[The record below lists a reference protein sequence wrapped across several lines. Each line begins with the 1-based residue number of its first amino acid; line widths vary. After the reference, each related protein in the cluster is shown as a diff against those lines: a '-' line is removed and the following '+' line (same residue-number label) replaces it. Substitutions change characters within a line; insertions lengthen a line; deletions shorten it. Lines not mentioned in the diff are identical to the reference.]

1 MAKNSA
7 EGNKAR
13 TARYRAGLAARGIR
27 PVQVLAPEAAHALL
41 KQAAELMTRE
51 QDPLGPH
58 QALRKVGGAND
69 PEEASGP
76 AEREQAL
83 AADLEAAKAGLTA
96 AREESRQSEQRAT
109 AQAEL
114 AVSEAKR
121 AGAAEG
127 RAAAAQA
134 AEQTARD
141 AAGALRRELDGIA
154 GKRGWRGL
162 LLRMAGAKP
171 RSDPMPPAA

>member
-27 PVQVLAPEAAHALL
+27 SVQVLAPEAAHALL

-51 QDPLGPH
+51 QDPLDPR

-69 PEEASGP
+69 ADKAGDLDG
-76 AEREQAL
+76 REQAL
-83 AADLEAAKAGLTA
+83 VANLEAAKAELA
-96 AREESRQSEQRAT
+96 AMREESRQSEQRAV
-109 AQAEL
+109 AQAGL
-114 AVSEAKR
+114 AVAEAKR
-121 AGAAEG
+121 AEAAEG
-127 RAAAAQA
+127 VAAAAQE
-134 AEQTARD
+134 AERAARD
-141 AAGALRRELDGIA
+141 AAAELRQELDAIA

-162 LLRMAGAKP
+162 LLRVAGAKP
-171 RSDPMPPAA
+171 RSKPTPPAA

>member
-7 EGNKAR
+7 EGNRAR

-27 PVQVLAPEAAHALL
+27 PIQILAPEGAHALL
-41 KQAAELMTRE
+41 RQAAELMVRE
-51 QDPLGPH
+51 QDPLDPQ

-69 PEEASGP
+69 AEKASGP
-76 AEREQAL
+76 AEGEQAL
-83 AADLEAAKAGLTA
+83 VADLEAAKAKLMA

-114 AVSEAKR
+114 AVAEAKR
-121 AGAAEG
+121 AEAAEG
-127 RAAAAQA
+127 MAAAAQA

-141 AAGALRRELDGIA
+141 AAGVLRKELDAIA

-162 LLRMAGAKP
+162 LLRLAGAKL
-171 RSDPMPPAA
+171 RSEPMPPAA

>member
-51 QDPLGPH
+51 QDPLDPR

-69 PEEASGP
+69 ADKASDLDG
-76 AEREQAL
+76 REQAL
-83 AADLEAAKAGLTA
+83 VADLEAAEAELA
-96 AREESRQSEQRAT
+96 VMREESRQFEQQAA
-109 AQAEL
+109 AQAGL
-114 AVSEAKR
+114 AAAEAKR
-121 AGAAEG
+121 AESAEGVAAVAQEAEQAARSAAAE
-127 RAAAAQA
+127 
-134 AEQTARD
+134 
-141 AAGALRRELDGIA
+141 LRQELDAIA
-154 GKRGWRGL
+154 GKQGWRGL

-171 RSDPMPPAA
+171 RSKPTSPVA

>member
-27 PVQVLAPEAAHALL
+27 PVQVFAPEAAHALL

-51 QDPLGPH
+51 QDPLDPR

-69 PEEASGP
+69 ADG
-76 AEREQAL
+76 RGQAL
-83 AADLEAAKAGLTA
+83 IANLEAAEAELATL
-96 AREESRQSEQRAT
+96 REESRQSEQRAT
-109 AQAEL
+109 AQAGL
-114 AVSEAKR
+114 AAAEAKR
-121 AGAAEG
+121 AEAAEG
-127 RAAAAQA
+127 GAAVAQEAEQAARGAAA
-134 AEQTARD
+134 E
-141 AAGALRRELDGIA
+141 LRQELDAIA

-171 RSDPMPPAA
+171 RSKPTSPAA

>member
-27 PVQVLAPEAAHALL
+27 PVQVFAPEAAHALL

-51 QDPLGPH
+51 QDPLDPR

-69 PEEASGP
+69 ADKAGGSDGKG
-76 AEREQAL
+76 QAL
-83 AADLEAAKAGLTA
+83 IANLEAVEAELA
-96 AREESRQSEQRAT
+96 ALREESRQSEQRAA
-109 AQAEL
+109 AQAGL
-114 AVSEAKR
+114 AAAEAKR
-121 AGAAEG
+121 AEAAESVAAVAQEAERAARGAA
-127 RAAAAQA
+127 
-134 AEQTARD
+134 AE
-141 AAGALRRELDGIA
+141 LRQELDTIA

-162 LLRMAGAKP
+162 LLRMAGATP
-171 RSDPMPPAA
+171 RSKPTSH

>member
-27 PVQVLAPEAAHALL
+27 PVQLLAPEAAHALL

-51 QDPLGPH
+51 QDPLDPQ
-58 QALRKVGGAND
+58 QALRKVGGTND
-69 PEEASGP
+69 AEGASGP

-83 AADLEAAKAGLTA
+83 AADLEVARTGLAA

-109 AQAEL
+109 AQAES
-114 AVSEAKR
+114 AAAEAKR
-121 AGAAEG
+121 AEAAEG
-127 RAAAAQA
+127 TAAAAQA
-134 AEQTARD
+134 AEQTAQE
-141 AAGALRRELDGIA
+141 AAGALRKELDAIA

-162 LLRMAGAKP
+162 LLRVAGIKLC
-171 RSDPMPPAA
+171 SELLPPAA

>member
-27 PVQVLAPEAAHALL
+27 PVQFFAPEAAHALL

-51 QDPLGPH
+51 QDPLDPQ

-69 PEEASGP
+69 AEEASGP

-83 AADLEAAKAGLTA
+83 AADLKAARAELAA
-96 AREESRQSEQRAT
+96 AREENRQSEQRAT
-109 AQAEL
+109 VQAEL
-114 AVSEAKR
+114 AMAEAKR
-121 AGAAEG
+121 AEAAEG
-127 RAAAAQA
+127 TAAAAQV
-134 AEQTARD
+134 AEQTVRD
-141 AAGALRRELDGIA
+141 AAGALRKELDAIA

-162 LLRMAGAKP
+162 LLRVAGAKP
-171 RSDPMPPAA
+171 RSEPLPPVV